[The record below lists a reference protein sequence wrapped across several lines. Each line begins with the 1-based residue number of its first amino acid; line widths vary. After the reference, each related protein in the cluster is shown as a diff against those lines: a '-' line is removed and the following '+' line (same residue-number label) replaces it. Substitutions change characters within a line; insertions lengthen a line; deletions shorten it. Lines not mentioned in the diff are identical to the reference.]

1 MFVFNLFSYLNMD
14 SWIFYTLGFNPI
26 PVYFVAQIF
35 QIWLLGLFSVV
46 SCVPLMN
53 PYYCMFAFLALPSL
67 LSGIIRCSRLIMDV
81 FPPLVIEL
89 DISPKSPGSFHWR
102 RVLETKIWMLG
113 CLLLLVVLILGPL

>member
-67 LSGIIRCSRLIMDV
+67 LSGITGCSRLIMDV